1 MFTRVSIPTPFQ
13 VGAVNAYVAGRT
25 IVDPGP
31 DSEEAWSRLLDALEA
46 RELAPGD
53 ISQIVVTHPHPDH
66 FGLAKRFRDAGARV
80 LTSTAGAAIMR
91 DFGARLRYEQSYFT
105 DFFERCGISRE
116 TAKAVTQL
124 PEAFLPYAQSV
135 ETDREL
141 DAGDTLTVDD
151 EPLTVDSVA
160 GHAVGESIFSY
171 DYDSRREALVGDTVL
186 GDTTPNPF
194 LQPPPEDGGGGRP
207 RVLPAFND
215 SLRWLREQG
224 HDRFL
229 TGHREPVE
237 SPRARIDAI
246 LTEHDQRSEEVADIV
261 GEGAT
266 TPVDV
271 MTALFGDLPATEY
284 FAGMSEAVGHL
295 DVLEE
300 RGRVEKRSSG
310 GVYVYERR

>member
-1 MFTRVSIPTPFQ
+1 MFRRVSIPTPFQ

-31 DSEEAWSRLLDALEA
+31 DSEEAWSRLLEALEA
-46 RELAPGD
+46 RELGPGD
-53 ISQIVVTHPHPDH
+53 VSQVVVTHPHPDH
-66 FGLAKRFRDAGARV
+66 FGLAHRFQDAGARV
-80 LTSTAGAAIMR
+80 LASPEGAAIMR
-91 DFGARLRYEQSYFT
+91 DFAARLRYEQSYFT

-124 PEAFLPYAQSV
+124 PEAFLPYARSV
-135 ETDREL
+135 DTDREL
-141 DAGDTLTVDD
+141 DAGATLTVDD

-160 GHAVGESIFSY
+160 GHAVGERVFSY
-171 DYDSRREALVGDTVL
+171 DYDGRREAIVGDTVL
-186 GDTTPNPF
+186 GDITPNPF
-194 LQPPPEDGGGGRP
+194 LQPPPEDGTARP

-237 SPRARIDAI
+237 SPGERIDAI
-246 LTEHDQRSEEVADIV
+246 LGEHDRRSDEVASVV

-295 DVLEE
+295 DMLEE

-310 GVYVYERR
+310 GVYVYELQ

>member
-1 MFTRVSIPTPFQ
+1 MFTRVSVPTPFQ

-31 DSEEAWSRLLDALEA
+31 ESEEAWSRLLDALEA
-46 RELAPGD
+46 RELVPGD
-53 ISQIVVTHPHPDH
+53 ISQVVVTHPHPDH
-66 FGLAKRFRDAGARV
+66 FGLASRFREAGARV
-80 LTSTAGAAIMR
+80 LASSEGAAIMR
-91 DFGARLRYEQSYFT
+91 DFGARLRYEQDYFV

-124 PEAFLPYAQSV
+124 PEAFLAYAESV

-141 DAGDTLTVDD
+141 DAGDTFTVDD
-151 EPLTVDSVA
+151 VALTTDSVA
-160 GHAVGESIFSY
+160 GHAVGERIYSY
-171 DYDSRREALVGDTVL
+171 DGVEGRAAIVGDTVL
-186 GDTTPNPF
+186 ADITPNPF
-194 LQPPPEDGGGGRP
+194 LQPPPQDGGERP
-207 RVLPAFND
+207 RVLPAYND

-237 SPRARIDAI
+237 SPRERIDAM
-246 LTEHDQRSEEVADIV
+246 LSEHDQRTEEVADIV
-261 GEGAT
+261 SEGAT
-266 TPVDV
+266 TPADV

-295 DVLEE
+295 DVLEA
-300 RGRVEKRSSG
+300 RDRVEKRASG
-310 GVYVYERR
+310 GVFVYELQ

>member
-13 VGAVNAYVAGRT
+13 VGAVNAYIAGRT

-31 DSEEAWSRLLDALEA
+31 DSEEAWSRLLEALEA

-53 ISQIVVTHPHPDH
+53 ISQVVVTHPHPDH
-66 FGLAKRFRDAGARV
+66 FGLAKRFRRAGARV
-80 LTSTAGAAIMR
+80 LASPEGAAIMR
-91 DFGARLRYEQSYFT
+91 DFGARLRYEQSYFV

-141 DAGDTLTVDD
+141 DPGDTVTVDD

-160 GHAVGESIFSY
+160 GHAVGERIFSH
-171 DYDSRREALVGDTVL
+171 DYEDRREAIVGDTVL
-186 GDTTPNPF
+186 GDITPNPF
-194 LQPPPEDGGGGRP
+194 PPPPRAAGGARP

-215 SLRWLREQG
+215 SLAWLHEQD

-237 SPRARIDAI
+237 SPSERIDAI
-246 LTEHDQRSEEVADIV
+246 LAEHDQRSDEVADIV

-295 DVLEE
+295 DVLEA
-300 RGRVEKRSSG
+300 RDRVEKRSSG
-310 GVYVYERR
+310 GVFVYELQ

>member
-13 VGAVNAYVAGRT
+13 IGAVNAYVAGRT
-25 IVDPGP
+25 VVDPGP
-31 DSEEAWSRLLDALEA
+31 DSEEAWSRLLEALEA
-46 RELAPGD
+46 RELAPSD
-53 ISQIVVTHPHPDH
+53 ISQVVVTHPHPDH
-66 FGLAKRFRDAGARV
+66 FGLAHRFRDAGARV
-80 LTSTAGAAIMR
+80 LASSEGAAIMR

-124 PEAFLPYAQSV
+124 PEAFLPYARSV

-141 DAGDTLTVDD
+141 DDGDIITVDD
-151 EPLTVDSVA
+151 ESLTVDGVA
-160 GHAVGESIFSY
+160 GHAVGECIFSY
-171 DYDSRREALVGDTVL
+171 DHEGRREAIVGDTVL
-186 GDTTPNPF
+186 GDITPNPF
-194 LQPPPEDGGGGRP
+194 LQPPPEEGGERP

-237 SPRARIDAI
+237 SPSERIDAT
-246 LTEHDQRSEEVADIV
+246 LAAHDQRSDEVADIV
-261 GEGAT
+261 SEGTT

-295 DVLEE
+295 DVLEA
-300 RGRVEKRSSG
+300 RGRVEKRESG
-310 GVYVYERR
+310 GVFVYELQ

>member
-1 MFTRVSIPTPFQ
+1 MFTRVSVPTPFQ
-13 VGAVNAYVAGRT
+13 VGAVNAYIAGRT
-25 IVDPGP
+25 VVDPGP
-31 DSEEAWSRLLDALEA
+31 ESEEAWSRLLDALEA

-53 ISQIVVTHPHPDH
+53 ISQVVVTHPHPDH
-66 FGLAKRFRDAGARV
+66 FGLAHRFRAEGARV
-80 LTSTAGAAIMR
+80 LASPEAAGIMQ
-91 DFGARLRYEQSYFT
+91 DFGVRLRYEQSYFV

-124 PEAFLPYAQSV
+124 PEAFLGYAESV

-160 GHAVGESIFSY
+160 GHAVGERIFSY
-171 DYDSRREALVGDTVL
+171 DTEGRREAIVGDTVL
-186 GDTTPNPF
+186 GDITPNPF
-194 LQPPPEDGGGGRP
+194 LQPPPEAGGQRP

-215 SLRWLREQG
+215 SLAWLREQG

-237 SPRARIDAI
+237 SPRDRIDAI
-246 LTEHDQRSEEVADIV
+246 LDEHDQRSDEVADIV

-266 TPVDV
+266 TPADV

-295 DVLEE
+295 DVLEA
-300 RGRVEKRSSG
+300 RDRVEKRDRG
-310 GVYVYERR
+310 GVFVYELQ

>member
-25 IVDPGP
+25 VVDPGP
-31 DSEEAWSRLLDALEA
+31 DSEEAWSRLLETLEA

-53 ISQIVVTHPHPDH
+53 ISQVVVTHPHPDH
-66 FGLAKRFRDAGARV
+66 FGLAARLRSEGARV
-80 LTSTAGAAIMR
+80 LASPEAAAIME
-91 DFGARLRYEQSYFT
+91 DFAARLKYEQSYFA

-116 TAKAVTQL
+116 TAEAVTQL

-135 ETDREL
+135 ATDRTVTG
-141 DAGDTLTVDD
+141 GDTLTVDD
-151 EPLTVDSVA
+151 ERLIVDEVT
-160 GHAVGESIFSY
+160 GHAAGELIFSY
-171 DYDSRREALVGDTVL
+171 DWEGRREAIVGDNVL
-186 GDTTPNPF
+186 GDITPNPF
-194 LQPPPEDGGGGRP
+194 LQPPEDAGGRRP
-207 RVLPAFND
+207 RVLPGFND

-237 SPRARIDAI
+237 SPRERIDDI
-246 LTEHDQRSEEVADIV
+246 LEEHDQRSEEVADIV
-261 GEGAT
+261 SEGPK
-266 TPVDV
+266 TPADV

-295 DVLEE
+295 DVLEAQD
-300 RGRVEKRSSG
+300 RVKKRESG
-310 GVYVYERR
+310 GVFVYDLQ

>member
-1 MFTRVSIPTPFQ
+1 MFTRVSVPTPFQ
-13 VGAVNAYVAGRT
+13 IGAVNAYIAGRT
-25 IVDPGP
+25 VVDPGP
-31 DSEEAWSRLLDALEA
+31 ESEEAWSRLLEALEA

-53 ISQIVVTHPHPDH
+53 ITRVLVTHPHPDH
-66 FGLAKRFRDAGARV
+66 FGLASRFRAEGARV
-80 LTSTAGAAIMR
+80 LAGGDGATIMQ
-91 DFGARLRYEQSYFT
+91 DFGARLRYEQSYFV

-124 PEAFLPYAQSV
+124 PEAFLAYAQSV

-141 DAGDTLTVDD
+141 AAGDTVTVDD
-151 EPLTVDSVA
+151 VPLTVDSVA
-160 GHAVGESIFSY
+160 GHAVGERIFSY
-171 DYDSRREALVGDTVL
+171 DSGGRREAIVGDTVL
-186 GDTTPNPF
+186 GDITPNPF
-194 LQPPPEDGGGGRP
+194 LQPPPKDGGERP

-237 SPRARIDAI
+237 SPQERIDAI
-246 LTEHDQRSEEVADIV
+246 LDEHDQRTAAVASIV

-266 TPVDV
+266 TPADV

-284 FAGMSEAVGHL
+284 FAGMSEAIGHL
-295 DVLEE
+295 DVLEA
-300 RGRVEKRSSG
+300 RDRVVKRNRG
-310 GVYVYERR
+310 GVFVYELQ

>member
-1 MFTRVSIPTPFQ
+1 MFRRVSIPTPFQ

-31 DSEEAWSRLLDALEA
+31 DSEEAWSRLLEALEA
-46 RELAPGD
+46 RELGPGD
-53 ISQIVVTHPHPDH
+53 VSQVVVTHPHPDH
-66 FGLAKRFRDAGARV
+66 FGLAHRFQDAGARV
-80 LTSTAGAAIMR
+80 LASPEGAAIMR
-91 DFGARLRYEQSYFT
+91 DFAARLRYEQSYFT

-124 PEAFLPYAQSV
+124 PEAFLPYARSV
-135 ETDREL
+135 DTDREL
-141 DAGDTLTVDD
+141 DAGATLTVDD

-160 GHAVGESIFSY
+160 GHAVGERVFSY
-171 DYDSRREALVGDTVL
+171 DHDGRREAIVGDTVL
-186 GDTTPNPF
+186 GDITPNPF
-194 LQPPPEDGGGGRP
+194 LQPPPEDGTARP

-237 SPRARIDAI
+237 SPGERIDAI
-246 LTEHDQRSEEVADIV
+246 LGEHDRRSDEVASV
-261 GEGAT
+261 VSEGAT

-295 DVLEE
+295 DMLEE

-310 GVYVYERR
+310 GVYVYELQ

>member
-13 VGAVNAYVAGRT
+13 VGAVNAYLAGRT
-25 IVDPGP
+25 VVDPGP
-31 DSEEAWSRLLDALEA
+31 DSEEAWSRLLEALEA
-46 RELAPGD
+46 RELAPSD
-53 ISQIVVTHPHPDH
+53 ISQVVVTHPHPDH
-66 FGLAKRFRDAGARV
+66 FGLAHRFRDAGARV
-80 LTSTAGAAIMR
+80 LASSGGAAIMR
-91 DFGARLRYEQSYFT
+91 DFGARLRYEQSYFV

-116 TAKAVTQL
+116 TASAVTQL
-124 PEAFLPYAQSV
+124 PEAFLPYAESV

-141 DAGDTLTVDD
+141 NAGDTVTVDD

-160 GHAVGESIFSY
+160 GHAVGELIFSY
-171 DYDSRREALVGDTVL
+171 DHEGGREAIVGDTVL
-186 GDTTPNPF
+186 GDITPNPF
-194 LQPPPEDGGGGRP
+194 LQPPPTAGSERP
-207 RVLPAFND
+207 RVLPAFNE

-237 SPRARIDAI
+237 SPQARIDAI
-246 LTEHDQRSEEVADIV
+246 LTEHDQRSDEVADIV

-295 DVLEE
+295 DVLEARE
-300 RGRVEKRSSG
+300 RVEKRSSG
-310 GVYVYERR
+310 GVFVYELQ

>member
-1 MFTRVSIPTPFQ
+1 MFRRVSIPTPFQ

-31 DSEEAWSRLLDALEA
+31 DSEEAWSRLLEALEA
-46 RELAPGD
+46 RELGPGD
-53 ISQIVVTHPHPDH
+53 VSQVVVTHPHPDH
-66 FGLAKRFRDAGARV
+66 FGLAHRFQDAGARV
-80 LTSTAGAAIMR
+80 LASPEGAAIMR
-91 DFGARLRYEQSYFT
+91 DFAARLRYEQSYFT

-124 PEAFLPYAQSV
+124 PEAFLPYARSV
-135 ETDREL
+135 DTDREL
-141 DAGDTLTVDD
+141 GAGATLTVDD

-160 GHAVGESIFSY
+160 GHAVGERVFSY
-171 DYDSRREALVGDTVL
+171 DHDGRREAIVGDTVL
-186 GDTTPNPF
+186 GDITPNPF
-194 LQPPPEDGGGGRP
+194 LQPPPEDGTARP

-237 SPRARIDAI
+237 SPGERIDAI
-246 LTEHDQRSEEVADIV
+246 LGEHDRRSDEVASVV

-295 DVLEE
+295 DMLEE

-310 GVYVYERR
+310 GVYVYELQ

>member
-25 IVDPGP
+25 LVDPGP

-53 ISQIVVTHPHPDH
+53 ISQVVVTHPHPDH
-66 FGLAKRFRDAGARV
+66 FGLAHRFRDAGARV
-80 LTSTAGAAIMR
+80 LASRSGAAIMR

-141 DAGDTLTVDD
+141 DPGDTLTVAD

-160 GHAVGESIFSY
+160 GHAVGECIFSY
-171 DYDSRREALVGDTVL
+171 DHDGKRQAIVGDTVL
-186 GDTTPNPF
+186 ADITPNPF
-194 LQPPPEDGGGGRP
+194 LQPPTEDGGQRP
-207 RVLPAFND
+207 RVLPAFNE

-229 TGHREPVE
+229 TGHREPVA
-237 SPRARIDAI
+237 SPRDRIDAI
-246 LTEHDQRSEEVADIV
+246 LEEHDQRSDEVSDIV

-266 TPVDV
+266 TPADV
-271 MTALFGDLPATEY
+271 MTALFGDLPATEC

-295 DVLEE
+295 DVLEA

-310 GVYVYERR
+310 GVFVYERQ

>member
-1 MFTRVSIPTPFQ
+1 MFRRVSIPTPFQ

-31 DSEEAWSRLLDALEA
+31 DSEEAWSRLLEALEA
-46 RELAPGD
+46 RELGPGD
-53 ISQIVVTHPHPDH
+53 VSQVVVTHPHPDH
-66 FGLAKRFRDAGARV
+66 FGLAHRFQDAGARV
-80 LTSTAGAAIMR
+80 LASPEGAAVMR
-91 DFGARLRYEQSYFT
+91 DFAARLRYEQSYFT

-124 PEAFLPYAQSV
+124 PEAFLPYARSV
-135 ETDREL
+135 DTDREL
-141 DAGDTLTVDD
+141 DAGATLTVDD

-160 GHAVGESIFSY
+160 GHAVGERIFSY
-171 DYDSRREALVGDTVL
+171 DHNGRREAIVGDTVL
-186 GDTTPNPF
+186 GDITPNPF
-194 LQPPPEDGGGGRP
+194 LQPPPEDGTARP

-215 SLRWLREQG
+215 SLHWLREQG
-224 HDRFL
+224 HDRLL

-237 SPRARIDAI
+237 SPGERIDAI
-246 LTEHDQRSEEVADIV
+246 LGEHDRRSDEVAGVV

-295 DVLEE
+295 DMLEE

-310 GVYVYERR
+310 GVYVYELQ

>member
-1 MFTRVSIPTPFQ
+1 MFRRVSIPTPFQ

-31 DSEEAWSRLLDALEA
+31 DSEEAWSRLLEALEA
-46 RELAPGD
+46 RELGPGD
-53 ISQIVVTHPHPDH
+53 VSQVVVTHPHPDH
-66 FGLAKRFRDAGARV
+66 FGLAHRFQDAGARV
-80 LTSTAGAAIMR
+80 LASPEGAAIMR
-91 DFGARLRYEQSYFT
+91 DFAARLRYEQSYFT

-124 PEAFLPYAQSV
+124 PEAFLPYARSV

-141 DAGDTLTVDD
+141 DAGATLTVDD

-160 GHAVGESIFSY
+160 GHAVGERIFSY
-171 DYDSRREALVGDTVL
+171 DHNGRREAIVGDTVL
-186 GDTTPNPF
+186 GDITPNPF
-194 LQPPPEDGGGGRP
+194 LQPPPEDGTARP

-224 HDRFL
+224 HDRLL

-237 SPRARIDAI
+237 SPGERIDAI
-246 LTEHDQRSEEVADIV
+246 LGEHDRRSDEVASVV

-295 DVLEE
+295 DMLEE

-310 GVYVYERR
+310 GVYVYELQ